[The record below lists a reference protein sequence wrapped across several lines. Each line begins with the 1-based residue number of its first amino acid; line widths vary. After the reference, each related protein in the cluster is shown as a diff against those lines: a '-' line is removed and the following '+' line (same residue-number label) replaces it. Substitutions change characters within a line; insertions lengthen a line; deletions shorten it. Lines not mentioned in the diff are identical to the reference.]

1 MTSKS
6 PQRIAEDVDETVLN
20 YAQIKALAAG
30 DERIKEKMDLDLEV
44 TSLRTA
50 YSNFLDNRRNLK
62 SDIVKKYPE
71 QIAQRTEA
79 AAGFEKDIA
88 TYKAHASEGFGGM
101 TVNGKLFD
109 DKKEAGKALL
119 DAVKAAGLQQTGK
132 VIGSYK
138 GFDMA
143 VDFNKTKGAFEI
155 NLKGALTHR
164 VEIGSDLLGN
174 IQRLDNEL
182 NSFEKKLSSVK
193 ERLEDAKKQLK
204 AAKEEVKKP
213 FPKMDELKAKEQR
226 LNELNKEL
234 SLDQQDESEILP
246 DEPAKDARDD
256 IAI

>member
-1 MTSKS
+1 MYIIGLFTVFSGVTS
-6 PQRIAEDVDETVLN
+6 
-20 YAQIKALAAG
+20 G

-71 QIAQRTEA
+71 LIAQRSEA

-88 TYKAHASEGFGGM
+88 TYKAHTSEGFSGM
-101 TVNGKLFD
+101 TINGKFFD

-119 DAVKAAGLQQTGK
+119 DAVKAVGLQQTGK

-155 NLKGALTHR
+155 NLKGVLSHR
-164 VEIGSDLLGN
+164 VELGGDVLGN

-182 NSFEKKLSSVK
+182 NSFEKKLAAVK
-193 ERLEDAKKQLK
+193 ERLADAQNQLK
-204 AAKEEVKKP
+204 IAKQEVEKP
-213 FPKMDELKAKEQR
+213 FPKMEELKAKEKR

-234 SLDQQDESEILP
+234 SLDKQEESEVLP
-246 DEPAKDARDD
+246 DEPEKEAKDD